1 MIKRLLMLIVCTLA
15 MLTAGA
21 QKYISDVKIGGGSK
35 KANTSKNNATSG
47 GYTLIDYDLNSGAS
61 GCFIYL
67 AYKRTDDPAKA
78 ITGLIIMAG
87 KQYGS
92 DYYLSNP
99 ITIGYKRYYLAPY
112 ADGDADYGD
121 LNDGAGGEHL
131 YLYYSKDEGGAGQH
145 RSHKITNLTI
155 SNSSSVP
162 SGFDDVVFKHYDPKS
177 SGTVC
182 DLNSGAGGKYI
193 YLHYAEECVHT
204 YKEYGYCPDCMQ
216 TDLPE
221 DVDGWFEINRE
232 TDIYRINKYRKEVSN
247 DVKVRLNCDLDY
259 DEVAINDEGRLTLTW
274 GYGASHRYPIFYDTF
289 RGVFDGQGHTIKRN
303 SGGVF
308 TNLNNAEVK
317 NLRISNCYRALFT
330 DDDYSDNKDNNFLC
344 IYANNSKITN
354 CVIDNCVMKQQESTS
369 EKHSAALFC
378 YRLEN
383 GSEMSNCYAA
393 HNEIDDD
400 GKYGNLVYEVD
411 GSAIRNC
418 FCLGNKT
425 NMRGSNVFAYSIV
438 GASTIENCYS
448 DAQGEMSPKELNE
461 YITGFYNGSIAKQLN
476 KDSSGWHQTAMRDP
490 HPLLPWQYEA
500 VCCKTGP
507 YGSFVNVST
516 DTHTY
521 ADVNDDKHVDV
532 SDLACLIDS
541 MKTGNVTK
549 SIATDVNFDNS
560 VNIKDVDKMAK
571 LVTGK
576 DELMSYVPRTGNITI
591 DIDDTYKLPVCITP
605 SSLAASLEWS
615 SSDMSIAKVDNNGVV
630 TPADD
635 GTVTI
640 KAKLP
645 GTNVDVCSYE
655 ITVKPIYVDLGL
667 PSATLWAPCNVGATN
682 PDEYGLEFL
691 WGETVGYEKGSFDYH
706 NSTYKFYDKTIGH
719 LTKYCGC
726 GGKNCPNDRKTKL
739 DFEDDAAYVNLGPDW
754 RMPTYDEWN
763 ELINW
768 SYIHEKPVKIN
779 GVTHTKYISLINGK
793 SLIRPDA
800 FYFTCEIDTTKIG
813 WIYSFHH
820 RGSCTRLSNAMPV
833 RAVRRQKNIT
843 SVKFANSRLIG
854 MPGEQMQLKIEYTP
868 STATNVELEW
878 EISDPSIVEVDK
890 NTYELKIKKEG
901 VAIIKISAL
910 GLNETF
916 TDSVIVT
923 VFDNKQTVSPQY
935 VDLGLPSGT
944 MWATCNIGARAQEDP
959 GLYFAWGETEGY
971 SMIDLINQKTNKYK
985 WFKGDNLRKGYT
997 KYTVFKTMECD
1008 NKSMLELED
1017 DAAYVNWGENW
1028 RMPTREEQEEL
1039 VQNCSWTEKTVNNIK
1054 GLLGVSKLNGK
1065 SLFFPYTGYSYN
1077 VFWGTDEGYYWS
1089 SSLYVDLLE
1098 EAVFIG
1104 SNTHKAYF
1112 IRTSKN
1118 KAETTFFFREIYY
1131 PIRPV
1136 RRK

>member
-1 MIKRLLMLIVCTLA
+1 MVKRLLMLIVCTLA

-78 ITGLIIMAG
+78 ITGLIILAG

-92 DYYLSNP
+92 DYYLSHP
-99 ITIGYKRYYLAPY
+99 ITFSDKRYYLAPY

-131 YLYYSKDEGGAGQH
+131 YLYYSKDEGRPGVWQH

-193 YLHYAEECVHT
+193 YLHYAEECSHT

-259 DEVAINDEGRLTLTW
+259 DGVAINDEGRLTLTF
-274 GYGASHRYPIFYDTF
+274 SFSVSDRPSIFSDTF
-289 RGVFDGQGHTIKRN
+289 RGVFDGQGHTIKN
-303 SGGVF
+303 YYGGVF
-308 TNLNNAEVK
+308 ENLNNAEVK
-317 NLRISNCYRALFT
+317 NLRISNFYRAIFP
-330 DDDYSDNKDNNFLC
+330 DYNYSDNKDNNFLC

-354 CVIDNCVMKQQESTS
+354 CVIDNCVMKQNESTS
-369 EKHSAALFC
+369 KKHSAALFC

-425 NMRGSNVFAYSIV
+425 NMPGSNVFAYSIV

-448 DAQGEMSPKELNE
+448 DAQGEMSPKELDE
-461 YITGFYNGSIAKQLN
+461 YITGFYDGTIAKQLN

-507 YGSFVNVST
+507 YGSLVNVST
-516 DTHTY
+516 DMHTY

-576 DELMSYVPRTGNITI
+576 DELMSYMPRTGNITI
-591 DIDDTYKLPVCITP
+591 DINDTYKLPVCITP

-615 SSDMSIAKVDNNGVV
+615 SSDKRIAKVDNNGVV

-645 GTNVDVCSYE
+645 GTNIDVCSYE
-655 ITVKPIYVDLGL
+655 IMVIPTYVDLGL
-667 PSATLWAPCNVGATN
+667 STLWAPCNVGAKSPTN
-682 PDEYGLEFL
+682 CGGYYA
-691 WGETVGYEKGSFDYH
+691 WGETQTIKKGFPAYSWRGK
-706 NSTYKFYDKTIGH
+706 YKSQEN
-719 LTKYCGC
+719 L
-726 GGKNCPNDRKTKL
+726 L
-739 DFEDDAAYVNLGPDW
+739 LEDDAAYVNMGPEW
-754 RMPTYDEWN
+754 RMPTRKEARELCSNCYLN
-763 ELINW
+763 EVN
-768 SYIHEKPVKIN
+768 IN
-779 GVTHTKYISLINGK
+779 GVKMYEFTSRINGK
-793 SLIRPDA
+793 KLLLPCAGYYDTDGNLNKYNDLNYYYGFYYTSTFCDGLQSYCLISDHEQDNI
-800 FYFTCEIDTTKIG
+800 FGFQ
-813 WIYSFHH
+813 
-820 RGSCTRLSNAMPV
+820 V
-833 RAVRRQKNIT
+833 RAVRRQKKIK
-843 SVKFANSRLIG
+843 SAKFESNRLIVV
-854 MPGEQMQLKIEYTP
+854 PGEQVPLKIQYKPT
-868 STATNVELEW
+868 SVDVELEW
-878 EISDPSIVEVDK
+878 EISDPSIAEIDK
-890 NTYELKIKKEG
+890 NTCELKAKKEG

-910 GLNETF
+910 GLNETL
-916 TDSVIVT
+916 TDSAMVVVLDT
-923 VFDNKQTVSPQY
+923 TQTVSPQY

-944 MWATCNIGARAQEDP
+944 MWATCNIGARIQEDP

-985 WFKGDNLRKGYT
+985 WFKGNNRVQGYT
-997 KYTVFKTMECD
+997 KYTVSETRECD
-1008 NKSMLELED
+1008 NKSTLELED

-1039 VQNCSWTEKTVNNIK
+1039 IQNCSWTEKTVNNIK

-1065 SLFFPYTGYSYN
+1065 SLFFPYTGYSDN
-1077 VFWGTDEGYYWS
+1077 TFRETDRGYYWS
-1089 SSLYVDLLE
+1089 SSLFADLTENEFWVDY
-1098 EAVFIG
+1098 F
-1104 SNTHKAYF
+1104 SYSAYC
-1112 IRTSKN
+1112 IEMSKN
-1118 KAETTFFFREIYY
+1118 KVETTPFLRDYFY